1 MARNSWSGRM
11 VLAAF
16 VVLAGTAG
24 LASAADAQRPK
35 NLLANPS
42 FEMGTD
48 PWEMDTA
55 DGCEARFTV
64 DKEDARDGEFSALV
78 TVDKVAEYGV
88 QLGQKVPAGRVGDTY
103 TFAVLAKAVEG
114 PATIGLR
121 VERGAEPW
129 DAPGQSEPVA
139 LRKDQWTELH
149 ITFKV
154 DKPYPEGWFAFVTCG
169 QAKCRF
175 RLDGARLYEGE
186 YVAYQKEAQA
196 VAADAGV
203 RLFDT
208 GAASADPL
216 SAAALSQKSGW
227 TQLPEDQVKHEFA
240 GDAVFLN
247 NRVAVALR
255 RGGHGAELYSA
266 GAEGWKERAV
276 LVPVG
281 QGPTDPGKIQL
292 SSVKV
297 VENNPGDVKVE
308 AAFQADGKAA
318 GRGIR
323 TQDRPALRQDGA
335 EGRRPRPAGGGA
347 RAASR

>member
-1 MARNSWSGRM
+1 MARNRWTGRL

-16 VVLAGTAG
+16 VALAGAAG
-24 LASAADAQRPK
+24 LAWAADAQRPK
-35 NLLANPS
+35 NLLANPN

-48 PWEMDTA
+48 PWEMDAA

-64 DKEDARDGEFSALV
+64 EKDDARDGEFSALV
-78 TVDKVAEYGV
+78 TVDKVADYGV
-88 QLGQKVPAGRVGDTY
+88 QLGQKVPAGRVGGTY

-114 PATIGLR
+114 PAKIGLR
-121 VERGAEPW
+121 VERGGEPW
-129 DAPGQSEPVA
+129 DAPGESEPVT

-186 YVAYQKEAQA
+186 YVAYQRETQT

-208 GAASADPL
+208 GAASANPL

-227 TQLPEDQVKHEFA
+227 TQLPEDQAKHEFA
-240 GDAVFLN
+240 GDAIFLN

-255 RGGHGAELYSA
+255 RGRARGGIVFGGSRGLEGTSGAGPGRPWA
-266 GAEGWKERAV
+266 G
-276 LVPVG
+276 
-281 QGPTDPGKIQL
+281 GP
-292 SSVKV
+292 
-297 VENNPGDVKVE
+297 
-308 AAFQADGKAA
+308 
-318 GRGIR
+318 
-323 TQDRPALRQDGA
+323 RQDATLVG
-335 EGRRPRPAGGGA
+335 E
-347 RAASR
+347 SRGE